1 MAGRLILVAVG
12 LAAKFTPVP
21 TQFGV
26 NIGKTR
32 EMIFIPPQ
40 NQRTET
46 DYTYRGIEFNH
57 I

>member
-1 MAGRLILVAVG
+1 MAGRLILVAVR

-40 NQRTET
+40 NQTT
-46 DYTYRGIEFNH
+46 NDYTYRGIEFNH